1 MSLLG
6 DALQNAVAGDPD
18 TRVSLGE
25 LIAALETRGYGL
37 LLFLF
42 AVPNLTPG
50 PSLPGFSTIF
60 ALPLALV
67 AIQMA
72 MGVAHPRLP
81 GFLAKRAI
89 SRMRAQSV
97 VAYLQPMLARVEKLV
112 RPRAAF
118 LVGPVAK
125 RWIGAVVL
133 LQAILLLVP
142 LPLLPMIPSLA
153 LVVLSL
159 ALAAEDG
166 VAVAVGLAAC
176 AVSLG
181 AFALAFMYGA
191 AALGLA

>member
-1 MSLLG
+1 MLG

>member
-1 MSLLG
+1 
-6 DALQNAVAGDPD
+6 VAGDPD

>member
-1 MSLLG
+1 MV
-6 DALQNAVAGDPD
+6 AL
-18 TRVSLGE
+18 TTS
-25 LIAALETRGYGL
+25 
-37 LLFLF
+37 
-42 AVPNLTPG
+42 
-50 PSLPGFSTIF
+50 S
-60 ALPLALV
+60 
-67 AIQMA
+67 
-72 MGVAHPRLP
+72 RLP
-81 GFLAKRAI
+81 NASIYTVKKGL
-89 SRMRAQSV
+89 
-97 VAYLQPMLARVEKLV
+97 Y
-112 RPRAAF
+112 AAF

>member
-1 MSLLG
+1 LLG

-67 AIQMA
+67 AIQME

-133 LQAILLLVP
+133 LQDLLLVP

>member
-6 DALQNAVAGDPD
+6 AALQNAVAGDPN

-72 MGVAHPRLP
+72 LGVAHPRLP

-89 SRMRAQSV
+89 SRMRAQSA

-118 LVGPVAK
+118 LVGPIAK

-133 LQAILLLVP
+133 VQAILLLVP

-159 ALAAEDG
+159 ALAADDG